1 MVLCDWALIAPKFL
15 SLCILNVDVM
25 GNSND
30 FNLQES
36 IKEIQSII
44 GQIKKCEFSERLGKV
59 SVYLGSIAKGWD
71 TYNSSMESIRQQA
84 GGDQDKY
91 RKTVDA
97 RVKGLRSST
106 MNSIRFA
113 RMNLDQAM
121 AQALDKLIPRPRGMT
136 KADDVKRAGS
146 LKTWFDKLQ
155 DPTSAMLEHYKGSS
169 IPLDKYLVA
178 GRWGHDYLRERRINT
193 EAYDHELCEILPC
206 SDSAAKEIILNYG
219 RLSCMVD
226 TLEEGANKALEKEMP
241 TE

>member
-1 MVLCDWALIAPKFL
+1 
-15 SLCILNVDVM
+15 M

-44 GQIKKCEFSERLGKV
+44 GQIKKGEFSERLGKV
-59 SVYLGSIAKGWD
+59 SVYLGSIAKGWS
-71 TYNSSMESIRQQA
+71 TYNPSMESVRQQA
-84 GGDQDKY
+84 GGDQSQQ
-91 RKTVDA
+91 RKVIDA

-169 IPLDKYLVA
+169 IPLDKYLLA

-193 EAYDHELCEILPC
+193 GAYDRELCEIMSC
-206 SDSAAKEIILNYG
+206 TDSAVRDVMLNYG
-219 RLSCMVD
+219 RLSGMID
-226 TLEEGANKALEKEMP
+226 ALEEGANKALEKEMP
-241 TE
+241 AE